1 MESGFLSMYRSIV
14 EEMAEGVVFLDADDM
29 IRICNPAAERIRKVK
44 AARILGKTIYSI
56 HPPRMH
62 ARIRQLVESLKA
74 GRISTGS
81 RIIQAQ
87 GRYFSNSYS
96 AIKSPQGEYLGT
108 LLVSRDVTEE
118 KRLEEENQSL
128 RTPADAEKMQCL
140 VVHSEAAQR
149 VRDMA
154 VALGSIDS
162 TVLVTGE
169 NGTGKECVVNLLHQH
184 SARRNAPLIKV
195 NCAALPEN
203 LIESELF
210 GYVKGAFT
218 GASENRK
225 GKFELAHGGTLFL
238 DEVGDL
244 PLAAQAKLLRV
255 IQERAVQP
263 LGGKK
268 EVLLDVRIVAATNH
282 VLSDD
287 VASGRF
293 REDLFYRLNVIHLEV
308 PPLRDRRD
316 DIVPLAQMFLEK
328 FSARMGKPV
337 RTLSEEALKTL
348 MAHPFP
354 GNIRQLEHAIERAVA
369 LSSGELILPDDLP
382 PDLLE
387 SPAPAAPPPATVAAI
402 PVIPDTD
409 KPLKEALAA
418 FEREYIAQT
427 LKRCGERKSYAAAEL
442 GISRKNLWEKIQ
454 RYNLANPV

>member
-1 MESGFLSMYRSIV
+1 MESGFVSMYRSIV
-14 EEMAEGVVFLDADDM
+14 EEMAEGVIFLDAEDA
-29 IRICNPAAERIRKVK
+29 IRVCNPAAERIRKVK

-56 HPPRMH
+56 HPTRMH
-62 ARIRQLVESLKA
+62 ARIRQLIESLKA

-81 RIIQAQ
+81 RIIQTQ

-96 AIKSPQGEYLGT
+96 AIKSPEGEYLGT

-118 KRLEEENQSL
+118 KRLEEENEL
-128 RTPADAEKMQCL
+128 LKAPVDDDKVKCL
-140 VVHSEAAQR
+140 VVHSEAAKR

-154 VALGSIDS
+154 VSLGAIDS

-169 NGTGKECVVNLLHQH
+169 NGTGKECVVELLHQH
-184 SARRNAPLIKV
+184 SPRRNAPLIKV

-218 GASENRK
+218 GATETRK

-238 DEVGDL
+238 DEIGDL

-263 LGGKK
+263 LGGKN

-282 VLSDD
+282 ILSED
-287 VASGRF
+287 VTHGHF
-293 REDLFYRLNVIHLEV
+293 REDLFYRLNVIHLDV
-308 PPLRDRRD
+308 PPLRERRE

-337 RTLSEEALKTL
+337 RTLSDEALKIL
-348 MAHPFP
+348 MTYHFP

-387 SPAPAAPPPATVAAI
+387 DTAPTLRPHI
-402 PVIPDTD
+402 DTSAD

-427 LKRCGERKSYAAAEL
+427 LKLCGHKKTHAAEQL

-454 RYNLANPV
+454 RYNLGTPEVT